1 MAHISQERGNLGFSL
16 SLSPPALCSVR
27 GWFSLYLFGL
37 LLPGGF
43 LCVLLDFSVD
53 VGIPTRPWVLGAA
66 RPSREQ
72 QVDYQKKH
80 LRDALPSK

>member
-16 SLSPPALCSVR
+16 SLSPPALCSVT
-27 GWFSLYLFGL
+27 GWFS
-37 LLPGGF
+37 
-43 LCVLLDFSVD
+43 CILLDFSVD
-53 VGIPTRPWVLGAA
+53 VGIPTQLWVLGAA
-66 RPSREQ
+66 QSSREQ